1 MSVSGCH
8 EEGGQVWGCLRKGY
22 DFICEPLLTCFFVPQ
37 IFIGPCICQGSPEKL
52 VCVCVCVYTNVH
64 TQRNLIMETDNSQD
78 LQRCSSSLSLE
89 A

>member
-1 MSVSGCH
+1 MLASFDLFFHSSSIYWSLYLSGFSR
-8 EEGGQVWGCLRKGY
+8 ETG
-22 DFICEPLLTCFFVPQ
+22 
-37 IFIGPCICQGSPEKL
+37 